1 MKVKFTDQRRVIT
14 ISGRI
19 GMKRQF
25 HVRLLE
31 FTSSILSILILL
43 AQDKEDNG
51 SLEMEV
57 EALRNRCDRYEKMI
71 KDLES
76 KCEIQQMHLEM
87 LRQDVIGILSA
98 QNRLDT
104 TYKGKSY
111 ELIQ

>member
-1 MKVKFTDQRRVIT
+1 
-14 ISGRI
+14 
-19 GMKRQF
+19 MKRQF

-98 QNRLDT
+98 QNRLAT